1 MNFLQKIYDKLTVKQ
16 WNIGLARVDIREL
29 IRNKESNI
37 EYTWLPA
44 GPAKRFFA
52 DPFIFRNDDGN
63 INVIYEDFSNDD
75 QYGKVSITTVD
86 KDFRPLFTKEI
97 LDTKS
102 HLSYPNAFVAE
113 GKTYVMPESSMSGA
127 ILRYEYDFAKKELK
141 NAITIINEP
150 LLDPTIVFFNN
161 KYWLFATKRG
171 PGSNN
176 KLYLYHSGKLE
187 GPWTPHI
194 KNPVKDSFYNTRPA
208 GNFVIVDGELY
219 RPAQNS
225 IDYYGKAVVIN
236 RINALTEEDFGEEEH
251 MLLKAPRH
259 TDYNFACHT
268 LNYLDDIIV
277 IDGLRRKFMPFKQL
291 EIYAQKLLKKG
302 K

>member
-16 WNIGLARVDIREL
+16 WNIGLARIDIKEM
-29 IRNKESNI
+29 IRNKNSRI

-75 QYGKVSITTVD
+75 QYGKVSITTLD
-86 KDFRPLFTKEI
+86 KDFNPIITKEI

-102 HLSYPNAFVAE
+102 HLSYPNVYVSE
-113 GKTYVMPESSMSGA
+113 GKTYIMPESSKAGA
-127 ILRYEYDFAKKELK
+127 ILRYEYDFSKKELI
-141 NAITIINEP
+141 NERTIINEP
-150 LLDPTIVFFNN
+150 LLDPTIVHYNN

-171 PGSNN
+171 EASNN
-176 KLYLYHSGKLE
+176 KLYIYHSSNLE
-187 GPWTPHI
+187 GPFTAHI
-194 KNPVKDSFYNTRPA
+194 KNPVKDSLYNTRPA
-208 GNFVIVDGELY
+208 GNFVMVDGELY
-219 RPAQNS
+219 RPTQCS
-225 IDYYGKAVVIN
+225 VDYYGKAVVIN
-236 RINALTEEDFGEEEH
+236 RVNALTEEDFGEEEY
-251 MLLKAPRH
+251 MTLKAPLK
-259 TDYNFACHT
+259 TNYNFACHT

-291 EIYAQKLLKKG
+291 DIYAHKLTG
-302 K
+302 KAK